1 MFKYQTWYR
10 DKRVPTCDLIRSGEQ
25 CIHLYAKNKN
35 EKVLLLQRYL
45 LCFLWRKERG
55 KRIFYWVMSDQA
67 KLNQRE
73 QEKRKEP
80 CLCISLYICI
90 CIFVFLHQ
98 YCVFVQL
105 YLCIVFPLGHAR
117 SNPIESKGRR
127 GNREPC
133 FQVASFHRNQ
143 TLIGHQWVCKVF
155 NTQNNII

>member
-1 MFKYQTWYR
+1 MENSVFIFLPKIKLKKYFCCKGIYCASFEEKKEARGFFTGSCQIKPNWIKGN
-10 DKRVPTCDLIRSGEQ
+10 KRNARS
-25 CIHLYAKNKN
+25 LVYAL
-35 EKVLLLQRYL
+35 V
-45 LCFLWRKERG
+45 
-55 KRIFYWVMSDQA
+55 
-67 KLNQRE
+67 
-73 QEKRKEP
+73 
-80 CLCISLYICI
+80 
-90 CIFVFLHQ
+90 CIFIFLHQ

-155 NTQNNII
+155 GTQNNII